1 MIVGHEPKL
10 VGRAA
15 HHREPANTVCSDFQS
30 DNGVEVTGNV
40 PLARGDYCTVSVG
53 RVGAVLSLCGYNLED
68 VPCM

>member
-15 HHREPANTVCSDFQS
+15 RDREPAKTVCSGFQS

-40 PLARGDYCTVSVG
+40 PLARVPCHPVSAS
-53 RVGAVLSLCGYNLED
+53 RVGAVLSLCAL
-68 VPCM
+68 